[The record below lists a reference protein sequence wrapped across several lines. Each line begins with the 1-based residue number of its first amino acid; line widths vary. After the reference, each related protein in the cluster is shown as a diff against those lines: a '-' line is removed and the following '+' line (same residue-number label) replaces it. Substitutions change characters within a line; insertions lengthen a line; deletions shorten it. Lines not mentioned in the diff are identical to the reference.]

1 MAQENFYYPYDSIA
15 LKYIDQQIVKR
26 IIIAYERGDQIEKI
40 KADFP
45 DAPITNSLYVNL
57 PYELTDEK
65 CICGN
70 YICRKVVGTWRNQK
84 IQTTYKTIKNA
95 SFQN

>member
-15 LKYIDQQIVKR
+15 LKYIDQQVVKR

-40 KADFP
+40 KTDFP

-57 PYELTDEK
+57 PYELTDQK

-70 YICRKVVGTWRNQK
+70 YIYRKVTGRTSYKENVGICPNCWHD
-84 IQTTYKTIKNA
+84 
-95 SFQN
+95 

>member
-1 MAQENFYYPYDSIA
+1 MTPENFYYLYDSTA
-15 LKYIDQQIVKR
+15 LKYIDQKIVKR
-26 IIIAYERGDQIEKI
+26 IITAYKRGDQIEKI

-70 YICRKVVGTWRNQK
+70 YIYRKVAGRTS
-84 IQTTYKTIKNA
+84 YKKNNVICA
-95 SFQN
+95 NYRRV